1 VTHSS
6 VDGSLWVERTVENH
20 SVVVRA
26 GGELDLRT
34 APILNEQLELAEAV
48 VVPPGIVVLDL
59 SEISFLGSAGLSVL
73 LRHHERCE
81 ELGSGLRVV
90 PGGRAVSRPLA
101 MTGLDKVL
109 TVVPGNRTPADDEPL
124 VAD

>member
-1 VTHSS
+1 VVTDSS

-34 APILNEQLELAEAV
+34 APILNKQLELAEAI
-48 VVPPGIVVLDL
+48 VVPPAAVVLDL
-59 SEISFLGSAGLSVL
+59 TEITFLGSAGLSVL
-73 LRHHERCE
+73 LRHHERCTE
-81 ELGSGLRVV
+81 MGSGLRVV

-109 TVVPGNRTPADDEPL
+109 TVVPSTRTESS

>member
-1 VTHSS
+1 LEAFVTHSS
-6 VDGSLWVERTVENH
+6 IDSSFWAERTVENH

-34 APILNEQLELAEAV
+34 APILNEQLELAEAI
-48 VVPPGIVVLDL
+48 VVPPASVVLDMT
-59 SEISFLGSAGLSVL
+59 EISFLGSAGLSVL
-73 LRHHERCE
+73 LRHHERCL
-81 ELGSGLRVV
+81 ELGSALHVV

-109 TVVPGNRTPADDEPL
+109 TIIPGTRQPVES
-124 VAD
+124 

>member
-1 VTHSS
+1 VVTHSS
-6 VDGSLWVERTVENH
+6 GDGSLWVERTVENH

-34 APILNEQLELAEAV
+34 APILNEQLELAEAII
-48 VVPPGIVVLDL
+48 VPPAAVVLDL
-59 SEISFLGSAGLSVL
+59 TEISFLGSAGLSVL
-73 LRHHERCE
+73 LRHHERCTE
-81 ELGSGLRVV
+81 MGSGLRVV

-109 TVVPGNRTPADDEPL
+109 TVIPSTRAESS